1 MLGSLA
7 VDMKQAASMLGVSV
21 KTIRREINRGK
32 LRALQVGR
40 VWRVRVAEIEAYM
53 KRAESSAMGGA

>member
-53 KRAESSAMGGA
+53 KRSESIAMGGA